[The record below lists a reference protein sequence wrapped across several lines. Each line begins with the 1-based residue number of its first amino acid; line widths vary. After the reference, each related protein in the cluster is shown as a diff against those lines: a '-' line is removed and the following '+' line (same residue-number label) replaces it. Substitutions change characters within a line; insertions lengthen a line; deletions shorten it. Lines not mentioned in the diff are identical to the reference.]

1 MSKNLIVAL
10 LKAKSEFKPIKKD
23 ASNPFFKSKYLSL
36 DALLEA
42 VEGALSKNGLLIVQ
56 TLSAS
61 PNALVTTIYHESG
74 ESISGSHPLPD
85 ITDPQKFG
93 SAITYARRYSI
104 CAILSITADEDDD
117 ANTASDRNSNSKP
130 QNSKPQSQGTISREE
145 WLAKQNR

>member
-1 MSKNLIVAL
+1 
-10 LKAKSEFKPIKKD
+10 
-23 ASNPFFKSKYLSL
+23 
-36 DALLEA
+36 
-42 VEGALSKNGLLIVQ
+42 
-56 TLSAS
+56 LSAS